1 VSGPHAWGSA
11 TFNLGLRL
19 LDAPARPAAAWFLPG
34 DDAAA
39 WLDGLVELAR
49 ALGLSATAFG
59 LWIIDGAGVVAVPA
73 GPNVAL
79 MGLPTGALRA
89 QPYGRVGERLLAP
102 VDAAL
107 APDVTTTELDALLA
121 SEQHLLHPVV
131 GLVQLDPSA
140 RRTVLDLL
148 AAPPRVAGRW
158 RPLEP
163 PTAPLRLTSIEV
175 EDPPPLEEWM
185 RAGGGGVGESPLSEA
200 PPAPS
205 EASQQQQQQGW
216 MTTQA
221 AKLVQWATGG
231 ADGEPPPPPPPPPE
245 PKDPASPAPE
255 PAGPPPPGLL
265 DRLRSW
271 AQQTLARDVP
281 DVQSERERELRRL
294 MHLLENDPDE
304 GLRFALPLKGGSSP
318 PSNAPP
324 GAKLPPRRVD
334 YSPDGP
340 RRGAQGDAW
349 TIDPEVHRRLV
360 ERYREVANRELRLGR
375 YRRAAYVF
383 AELLGDLSAAAS
395 ALEQGRHY
403 REAAALHRDALGRPL
418 DAARCLER
426 GGLLD
431 EAAAIYEAEGKFVEA
446 GDLWGRLERAREAE
460 RAYRR
465 AVAARVSAGDPL
477 SAARLLE
484 TKLDRPDEA
493 LDVLAAAWPGHA
505 QAGLCLEDRLGLL
518 GRLARHEAA
527 ARLLGDLRQDAR
539 RVGRELVLAKAI
551 GAAASRYPEAGV
563 QARAADLVRVVAGE
577 RLQATTVGTAEVEAL
592 LQVLG
597 RLDPA
602 DRLLLRDVGRLSAQR
617 RREAAQ
623 ARAKA
628 APLPSTPRRTGWGPI
643 VRAEQRLPTTAGF
656 SWRAAAVV
664 GDVLWAVGVS
674 PPAPGGSFLPDTDLR
689 RVVVHRTRLSGT
701 ARQGGAWT
709 WNGKDPVL
717 LAVSLA
723 VPPVVSAGGQRPPRP
738 RPPPPPPPG
747 PPPPPPPRP
756 RPPAA
761 DMPQA
766 LLGTPGWLPD
776 GARALATND
785 EGLVWVVHDG
795 AAADVGLVLASY
807 DAGSGGA
814 LLGTCAVASPNETTI
829 LPLELELDLDGEVR
843 EDPPL
848 LAADDGAR
856 AALAVG
862 GNLMSFLGTT
872 PVARWRLERPA
883 RDLALRGPA
892 IAVSHDDG
900 GRLYAGDADAEPC
913 RFGEGLHAPRLA
925 FTPDGLLVALAT
937 DEGRIYELVDG
948 GLEHRGTFQGP
959 GGEVLCVRQGTRA
972 REVVVVMKSGTVR
985 VMAITRSD

>member
-1 VSGPHAWGSA
+1 MSGPHAWGSA
-11 TFNLGLRL
+11 TFPLGLRL

-39 WLDGLVELAR
+39 WLDALVELAR

-59 LWIIDGAGVVAVPA
+59 LWIVDGAGVVALPGGPVVAPA
-73 GPNVAL
+73 
-79 MGLPTGALRA
+79 GALRA

-102 VDAAL
+102 VDATL
-107 APDVTTTELDALLA
+107 APDVTTAELDALLA
-121 SEQHLLHPVV
+121 PEQHLLHPVV
-131 GLVQLDPSA
+131 GLVLLDASA
-140 RRTVLDLL
+140 RRGVLDLL
-148 AAPPRVAGRW
+148 AAPPAVGGRW

-175 EDPPPLEEWM
+175 EDPPPLEEFL

-205 EASQQQQQQGW
+205 EASQPQQQQDW
-216 MTTQA
+216 VTTQA
-221 AKLVQWATGG
+221 ARLVQWATGG
-231 ADGEPPPPPPPPPE
+231 ADGEPPPPPPPA

-255 PAGPPPPGLL
+255 PAGSPAPGLL

-281 DVQSERERELRRL
+281 DVQSERERELQRL
-294 MHLLENDPDE
+294 MHLLESDPDE
-304 GLRFALPLKGGSSP
+304 GLRFALPLKGGSSS
-318 PSNAPP
+318 PSGAPP

-334 YSPDGP
+334 YRSDGP

-403 REAAALHRDALGRPL
+403 HEAAALHRDALGRPL

-460 RAYRR
+460 RAYRS
-465 AVAARVSAGDPL
+465 AVAARLAQGDPL

-484 TKLDRPDEA
+484 TKLDRADEA

-551 GAAASRYPEAGV
+551 GAAAARYPEAGV

-597 RLDPA
+597 RLDPT

-717 LAVSLA
+717 LAVSLS
-723 VPPVVSAGGQRPPRP
+723 VPPVVSAGGQRLKAQALAA
-738 RPPPPPPPG
+738 
-747 PPPPPPPRP
+747 
-756 RPPAA
+756 AA

-766 LLGTPGWLPD
+766 LLGTPSWLPD

-807 DAGSGGA
+807 DAGTGGA
-814 LLGTCAVASPNETTI
+814 LLGTCAVASPNDTTI

-856 AALAVG
+856 AALAAG

-883 RDLALRGPA
+883 RDLALRGPVL
-892 IAVSHDDG
+892 AVSHDDG
-900 GRLYAGDADAEPC
+900 GRLYTGDADAEPC

-948 GLEHRGTFQGP
+948 ALEHRGTFQGP
-959 GGEVLCVRQGTRA
+959 GGEVLCVRQGARA